1 MKINE
6 DKQRV
11 IVIKRTMIMETA
23 VDKQTTV
30 DQFVDLVD

>member
-11 IVIKRTMIMETA
+11 IVIKRTMIMETT